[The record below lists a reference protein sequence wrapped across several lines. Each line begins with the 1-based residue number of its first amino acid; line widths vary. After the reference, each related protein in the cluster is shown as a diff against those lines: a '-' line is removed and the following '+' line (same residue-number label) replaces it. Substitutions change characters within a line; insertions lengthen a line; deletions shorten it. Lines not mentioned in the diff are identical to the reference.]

1 MVLLKY
7 WFWRQIKRSVMK
19 PKKFD
24 LFTRPFLAGRCTQ
37 AGHETNSACFSIH
50 SSSFHF
56 YNALLYCSKYCC
68 GSLSNT
74 DQFVHAHT
82 HDTLT
87 HHTHTH
93 THHTHTTHTHTTH
106 THHTHT
112 HTHSQPKKIKNISYD
127 TFGTKVGRVHMQR
140 QDLSKLQTRKLKG
153 LKRSH
158 GDKDIGSREGDSKK
172 LRLET

>member
-1 MVLLKY
+1 MACTHAHVHEQRTTSPYKTGLD
-7 WFWRQIKRSVMK
+7 VMQSMHTHA
-19 PKKFD
+19 
-24 LFTRPFLAGRCTQ
+24 FT
-37 AGHETNSACFSIH
+37 HVH
-50 SSSFHF
+50 
-56 YNALLYCSKYCC
+56 
-68 GSLSNT
+68 
-74 DQFVHAHT
+74 VHAHPHT
-82 HDTLT
+82 S
-87 HHTHTH
+87 HTHTTLTPHTTSH
-93 THHTHTTHTHTTH
+93 THHTHTTHSHL

-112 HTHSQPKKIKNISYD
+112 PHSHHTPHHAHTTLTPHTHTTHSHHTLTLTQPKKIKNISYD